1 MADISTPL
9 KAYNAMV
16 ADWDLVDAL
25 MGGTKTMR
33 LAGESLLPRWPN
45 EDDKAYSCR
54 LSVATLLPAFKET
67 IINHVGRVFSEPSVL
82 SDDTPEQIQ
91 EYASDFDMAG
101 NQLDVWAQR
110 FFALGER
117 YGLIH
122 ALVDYPKTVG
132 VKTKADEKASGARPY
147 AVIISPRQV
156 IGWKSQK
163 SGGAEVLTELRI
175 REVISEEEGEF
186 GAKEITQIRLLRIG
200 SCAIYRL
207 KDNGK
212 GEQTWSVHE
221 EWVTTARRIN
231 LVTFYTNRTG
241 FMTAE
246 PPMLDLAHLNVKHWQ
261 SQSDQDT
268 ILHVARVPILSVYGL
283 ADGQELTLG
292 ASSAM
297 QFTDRSKQGVEYT
310 EHSGASIGAGQESLD
325 DLVEQMRMA
334 GAKLLRKENQSTKSV
349 DQVGQESLQ
358 EDSPLFAMSSALEDS
373 LDNILQFMADWLS
386 LPRGGNIDVRTEL
399 ETAGNVFS
407 PQSALAI
414 QALRQGGDIR
424 QIDAVRAYQQLGIID
439 PDAKAAEVIDELLNN
454 PGGGEYE

>member
-9 KAYNAMV
+9 KAVTAME

-25 MGGTKTMR
+25 MGGTKAMR
-33 LAGESLLPRWPN
+33 NAGETYMPRWPN
-45 EDDKAYSCR
+45 EEADDHKCR
-54 LSVATLLPAFKET
+54 LAVATLLPVLKET

-82 SDDTPEQIQ
+82 SDETPEPIKA
-91 EYASDFDMAG
+91 YAHDFDMAG
-101 NQLDVWAQR
+101 NQLDVWAQQ

-122 ALVDYPKTVG
+122 ALVDYPKTQG
-132 VKTKADEKASGARPY
+132 AKTVAEEKASGARPY

-156 IGWKSQK
+156 IGWKSEK
-163 SGGAEVLTELRI
+163 KGGAEVLTELRI
-175 REVISEEEGEF
+175 KEVITEEDGEW
-186 GAKEITQIRLLRIG
+186 GEKEVTQIRLLRPG
-200 SCAIYRL
+200 YCGIYR
-207 KDNGK
+207 KKADEKGDNV
-212 GEQTWSVHE
+212 WFVHE
-221 EWVTTARRIN
+221 EWETTAKRIP
-231 LVTFYTNRTG
+231 LITFYTNRTG

-283 ADGQELTLG
+283 AEGEELTVG

-297 QFTDRSKQGVEYT
+297 RFEDRAKHGVEYT
-310 EHSGASIGAGQESLD
+310 EHTGASIKTGQDSLD

-334 GAKLLRKENQSTKSV
+334 GAKLLRKENTSTKSV
-349 DQVGQESLQ
+349 DQTQHETMQ
-358 EDSPLFAMSSALEDS
+358 EDSPLFTMSSSLEDA
-373 LDNILQFMADWLS
+373 LDNILQYMAEWLG
-386 LPRGGNIDVRTEL
+386 LPDGGNIDVRTEL
-399 ETAGNVFS
+399 ETAGNTFS

-424 QIDAVRAYQQLGIID
+424 RIDAVRAYQQIGIID
-439 PDAKAAEVIDELLNN
+439 PDVKAEVIIDELINAPDLV
-454 PGGGEYE
+454 E